1 MFPKAL
7 VQHAIDC
14 EVCIYRRHCTVQ
26 PHLTFLQLFG
36 SNFRKMESKTDYFK
50 SSRQSNK
57 NSAFYKLMNVLCHA
71 VSAVVAGYLSL
82 LCSSSPSFYD
92 SDTSPGSWLQTALLL
107 TYWLWFFAIGRLFGV
122 PSLPSSGCPN
132 RSSLSMRSP
141 PIGSPL
147 ITIPST
153 WTLCLRWMRDV
164 PSKSQRSRRLVS
176 S

>member
-107 TYWLWFFAIGRLFGV
+107 TYWLWFFAIGRLFWGPFFAV
-122 PSLPSSGCPN
+122 I
-132 RSSLSMRSP
+132 RLSQQEQPFGEESAYRES
-141 PIGSPL
+141 IDHDSF
-147 ITIPST
+147 
-153 WTLCLRWMRDV
+153 DV
-164 PSKSQRSRRLVS
+164 DSMLEMDERCTE
-176 S
+176 